1 MVVQVSLQ
9 KIHNE
14 NFLNEVITTNFW
26 QISIM
31 YFVKISVMEMKG
43 KD

>member
-1 MVVQVSLQ
+1 MVVLVSLQ
-9 KIHNE
+9 KVHDEI
-14 NFLNEVITTNFW
+14 FLNEVRTTNFW
-26 QISIM
+26 QISIV